1 MGPLDHLWQIMLL
14 WMVPRTKYGCNRWS
28 PRTICGAVSGPPL
41 PQMVPLKLSL
51 EMMSRGSYEV
61 NLANMDRVI
70 IIIIY
75 FSLCIASCSSYR
87 RPSSVDTHTQP
98 RGYSYN

>member
-1 MGPLDHLWQIMLL
+1 MA
-14 WMVPRTKYGCNRWS
+14 
-28 PRTICGAVSGPPL
+28 PRTICGTINGPPW

-61 NLANMDRVI
+61 DLANMDCVI

-75 FSLCIASCSSYR
+75 FHYALLHAVAFCLPASL
-87 RPSSVDTHTQP
+87 P
-98 RGYSYN
+98 